1 MLAAL
6 DTLGGVAL
14 LRTITRTNIA
24 LDAELLAEAMQ
35 RTGIKTK
42 RGVVEEAL
50 RTLIRLKRQEE
61 IRQLR
66 GALHW
71 EGDLDEM
78 RRD

>member
-1 MLAAL
+1 
-6 DTLGGVAL
+6 V
-14 LRTITRTNIA
+14 RTNIV
-24 LDAELLAEAMQ
+24 LDDELVAEAMR

-50 RTLIRLKRQEE
+50 RMLIRIKRQEE
-61 IRQLR
+61 ILALR
-66 GALHW
+66 GKLHW

>member
-1 MLAAL
+1 MSYTRRRGPL
-6 DTLGGVAL
+6 
-14 LRTITRTNIA
+14 RTNIV
-24 LDAELLAEAMQ
+24 LDEELVAEAMR

-50 RTLIRLKRQEE
+50 RTLIQLKRQEE
-61 IRQLR
+61 ILALR
-66 GALHW
+66 GKLHW

>member
-1 MLAAL
+1 
-6 DTLGGVAL
+6 
-14 LRTITRTNIA
+14 LRTNTRTNIV
-24 LDAELLAEAMQ
+24 LDDELLLEAMQ

-50 RTLIRLKRQEE
+50 RTLIQLKRQEE
-61 IRQLR
+61 ILALR
-66 GALHW
+66 GKLHW

>member
-1 MLAAL
+1 
-6 DTLGGVAL
+6 
-14 LRTITRTNIA
+14 LRTNTRTNIV
-24 LDAELLAEAMQ
+24 LDEELLAEAMQ

>member
-1 MLAAL
+1 
-6 DTLGGVAL
+6 V
-14 LRTITRTNIA
+14 RTNIV
-24 LDAELLAEAMQ
+24 LDEELVAEAMR

-61 IRQLR
+61 ILALR
-66 GALHW
+66 GKLHW

>member
-1 MLAAL
+1 
-6 DTLGGVAL
+6 V
-14 LRTITRTNIA
+14 RTNTRTNIV
-24 LDAELLAEAMQ
+24 LDDELLLEAMQ

-50 RTLIRLKRQEE
+50 RTLIQLKRQEE
-61 IRQLR
+61 ILALR
-66 GALHW
+66 GKLHW